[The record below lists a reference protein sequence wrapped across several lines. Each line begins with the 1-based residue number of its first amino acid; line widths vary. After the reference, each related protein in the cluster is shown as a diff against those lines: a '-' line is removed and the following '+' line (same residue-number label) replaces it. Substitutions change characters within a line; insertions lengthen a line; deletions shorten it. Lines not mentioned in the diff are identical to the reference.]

1 VVAKGVFCISQII
14 ETLQRHAKYF
24 TFSVPFSL
32 LPGTAHCSE
41 LTGIPVNWGTN
52 EIETIEI
59 LADNPM
65 GVQKFF

>member
-32 LPGTAHCSE
+32 PPETAHYPG
-41 LTGIPVNWGTN
+41 LTGTQANWGTD
-52 EIETIEI
+52 EIETIGI
-59 LADNPM
+59 LVDNPM